1 MADNTSIGS
10 LSTQIAQELRK
21 LGVNIDKSIKDIKAL
36 DTRINSL
43 SGSGSGSRA
52 ITSIVPSIV
61 TENSNKILAITL
73 NYTTGNSS
81 TFNLLNLTTELYSNI
96 RDNVESQVSG
106 TYVKKSELE
115 PSLLALLEEVKKL
128 NK

>member
-1 MADNTSIGS
+1 MAEVNSIGS

-43 SGSGSGSRA
+43 SGSGSSARA

-73 NYTTGNSS
+73 NYTTGTSS

-96 RDNVESQVSG
+96 QSNVENQVSG
-106 TYVKKSELE
+106 TYVKKSDLEL
-115 PSLLALLEEVKKL
+115 SLSALLEEVKKL

>member
-43 SGSGSGSRA
+43 SGSGSSSRA

-73 NYTTGNSS
+73 NYTTGTSS

-96 RDNVESQVSG
+96 QSNVENQVSG

-115 PSLLALLEEVKKL
+115 SSLSALLEEVKKL